1 MDAIEIDTIERW
13 KRHIHE
19 AQELKGII
27 VQGLDLT
34 GETEALSRLPIST
47 TNPPVFLGCQLDA
60 RALARLYDDGALVF
74 PWLPGLPYHPYRGAL
89 YTVGELFFGFDP
101 DRPESYEETLD
112 KTVYRHWEKTGG
124 PHPQSLL
131 EALAQRLH
139 DHAITDAMEDLLFP
153 PGEPKKKVVAVMGGH
168 GLSRLDVGYYE
179 VARIAR
185 ALTRLGFLIATG
197 GGPGAME
204 AAHFGA
210 YFAGRDDAEM
220 EQARSILAQ
229 APSYKDA
236 LWMPQAFRVRAKYP
250 PKAEDSERFPSL
262 GIPTWLYGHEPPN
275 VFATHI
281 AKYFANSVRED
292 GILTIATGGVVF
304 SPGSAG
310 TIQEI
315 FQDACQNH
323 YKSTGVVSPMV
334 FLGKAFWTE
343 TKPVFPLLAQLA
355 KGMEYE
361 KYLRITDSGD
371 DVVAAIV
378 AYDEAMNGNGGADP

>member
-1 MDAIEIDTIERW
+1 MEAIEIDTTLRW
-13 KRHIHE
+13 KKHIE
-19 AQELKGII
+19 GAQELKAIV

-34 GETEALSRLPIST
+34 GETEALLKLPLST
-47 TNPPVFLGCQLDA
+47 TEPPVFLGCQLEG

-74 PWLPGLPYHPYRGAL
+74 PSLPGVLYHPYRGQL
-89 YTVGELFFGFDP
+89 YSVEELFEGFDP
-101 DRPESYEETLD
+101 DRPETYEQTLD
-112 KTVYRHWEKTGG
+112 MRVYRHWQKAGG
-124 PHPQSLL
+124 PHPRSLI

-139 DHAITDAMEDLLFP
+139 DHAITDAMEDLLF
-153 PGEPKKKVVAVMGGH
+153 GEQRKKVVAVMGGH
-168 GLSRLDVGYYE
+168 GLSRLDAGYLE
-179 VARIAR
+179 VAKIAR
-185 ALTRLGFLIATG
+185 AATRLGFLIATG

-204 AAHFGA
+204 AAHLGA
-210 YFAGRDDAEM
+210 YFAGRSDGELQDA
-220 EQARSILAQ
+220 LAVLAE

-236 LWMPQAFRVRAKYP
+236 LWMAQAFRVRARYP
-250 PKAEDSERFPSL
+250 LGEEERARSPSL

-281 AKYFANSVRED
+281 AKYFANSVREE
-292 GILTIATGGVVF
+292 GILTIATSGVVF

-323 YKSTGVVSPMV
+323 YKSMGVVSPMV

-343 TKPVFPLLAQLA
+343 KKPVYPLLAQLA

-361 KYLRITDSGD
+361 KYLSITDSAD
-371 DVVAAIV
+371 EVVAALV
-378 AYDEAMNGNGGADP
+378 AYDEAMKGDGA

>member
-1 MDAIEIDTIERW
+1 MDAIEIDTVERW
-13 KRHIHE
+13 KLHIGE
-19 AQELKGII
+19 VRELKAII
-27 VQGLDLT
+27 IQGLDLT
-34 GETEALSRLPIST
+34 GETDALLKLPIST
-47 TNPPVFLGCQLDA
+47 TQPPVFLGCQLEA

-74 PWLPGLPYHPYRGAL
+74 PWLPGLPYHPYRGWL
-89 YTVGELFFGFDP
+89 YSVEELFLEFEP
-101 DRPESYEETLD
+101 DRPESYEATLD
-112 KTVYRHWEKTGG
+112 KRVYRHWEATGG
-124 PHPQSLL
+124 PHPRSLL

-153 PGEPKKKVVAVMGGH
+153 HGEPRKKVVAVMGGH
-168 GLSRLDVGYYE
+168 GLSRLDAGYRE
-179 VARIAR
+179 VAKIAR
-185 ALTRLGFLIATG
+185 SLTRLGFLIATG

-204 AAHFGA
+204 AAHLGA
-210 YFAGRDDAEM
+210 YFAGRVDEEM
-220 EQARSILAQ
+220 EDALGVLAE

-236 LWMPQAFRVRAKYP
+236 LWMTQAFRVRGRYP
-250 PKAEDSERFPSL
+250 QAAEDRARFPSL

-323 YKSTGVVSPMV
+323 YKTTGVVSPMV
-334 FLGKAFWTE
+334 FLGKAFWTVK
-343 TKPVFPLLAQLA
+343 KPVYPLLAQLA

-361 KYLRITDSGD
+361 KYLSITDSAD

-378 AYDEAMNGNGGADP
+378 AYDEATSGGEQR

>member
-1 MDAIEIDTIERW
+1 MDGIEIDTIERW
-13 KRHIHE
+13 ELHIKE
-19 AQELKGII
+19 AQDLKGII
-27 VQGLDLT
+27 IQGLDLT
-34 GETEALSRLPIST
+34 GYTEALLRLPIST
-47 TNPPVFLGCQLDA
+47 TEPPVFLGCELDA
-60 RALARLYDDGALVF
+60 RVLARLYDDGALVF
-74 PWLPGLPYHPYRGAL
+74 PCLPGLPYHPYRPSL
-89 YTVGELFFGFDP
+89 YSVDELFFGFEP
-101 DRPESYEETLD
+101 ENPESYEKTLD
-112 KTVYRHWEKTGG
+112 KRVHRHWEAKGG
-124 PHPQSLL
+124 AHPRSLL

-153 PGEPKKKVVAVMGGH
+153 LNEPRKKVVAVMGGH
-168 GLSRLDVGYYE
+168 GLSRIDLGYRE
-179 VARIAR
+179 VAKIAR
-185 ALTRLGFLIATG
+185 SLTRLGFIIATG

-204 AAHFGA
+204 AAHLGA
-210 YFAGRDDAEM
+210 YFARRTDAEM
-220 EQARSILAQ
+220 DHALGMLTE
-229 APSYKDA
+229 APSYKHP
-236 LWMPQAFRVRAKYP
+236 LWMAQAFRVRAKYP
-250 PKAEDSERFPSL
+250 QGAVDRERHPSL

-323 YKSTGVVSPMV
+323 YKSMGVVSPMV

-343 TKPVFPLLAQLA
+343 KKPVYPLLAELA

-361 KYLRITDSGD
+361 KYLSITDSAD

-378 AYDEAMNGNGGADP
+378 AYNEAMRGNGNS

>member
-1 MDAIEIDTIERW
+1 MEFIEIDTVERW
-13 KRHIHE
+13 GRHIRE
-19 AQELKGII
+19 AQELKAIV

-34 GETEALSRLPIST
+34 RETEPLLKLPVSASK
-47 TNPPVFLGCQLDA
+47 PPVFLGCQMEA

-74 PWLPGLPYHPYRGAL
+74 PTLPGLPFHPYRGAL
-89 YTVGELFFGFDP
+89 YSVEELFEGFDSE
-101 DRPESYEETLD
+101 RPESYEGTLD
-112 KTVYRHWEKTGG
+112 VQVYRHWVAAGG
-124 PHPQSLL
+124 PHPRSLL

-153 PGEPKKKVVAVMGGH
+153 PGEPRKKVVAVMGGH
-168 GLSRLDVGYYE
+168 SLSRRDTGYRE
-179 VARIAR
+179 VAKITR
-185 ALTRLGFLIATG
+185 ALARLGFLIATG

-204 AAHFGA
+204 AAHLGA
-210 YFAGRDDAEM
+210 YFAGRSDGEM
-220 EQARSILAQ
+220 EDALAALVD

-236 LWMPQAFRVRAKYP
+236 QWMALAFRVRARYP
-250 PKAEDSERFPSL
+250 LNAEDRARFPSL

-292 GILTIATGGVVF
+292 GILTIATAGVVF

-343 TKPVFPLLAQLA
+343 KKPVYPLLALLA

-361 KYLRITDSGD
+361 KYLSITDSAE

-378 AYDEAMNGNGGADP
+378 AYDEATMRLPKEE